1 MRPQV
6 YVTLACASFLTAAVA
21 ADDDRQAERDRM
33 VTQHIAARGVTHAP
47 TLAAMR
53 KVPRHRFVPDAMV
66 GSAYHDS
73 PLPIGHGQTISQ
85 PLIVAF
91 MTDAAEITR
100 ETKVLEI
107 GTGSGY
113 QAAVAAELSDHVFSI
128 EIVPALAERASA
140 TLKATG
146 YERVNVRAGDG
157 YHGWSEQAPFDVII
171 VTAAADTIPPPL
183 IAQLKEGGRMVI
195 PVGPQFGAQNL
206 VLVTKEKGKVRTFT
220 LMPVRFV
227 PFTRKGSAPKK
238 SNRASKKP
246 VSGVAEAVRLSV
258 SFPPKR
264 SRVPLGYDAWS
275 AFFRHL

>member
-1 MRPQV
+1 MRATGIL
-6 YVTLACASFLTAAVA
+6 TLAFIVAETLVLTAAT
-21 ADDDRQAERDRM
+21 DDRQGERDRM
-33 VTQHIAARGVTHAP
+33 VDEQIAAREITHAP

-53 KVPRHRFVPDAMV
+53 KVPRHRFVPEQLAR
-66 GSAYHDS
+66 SAYNDS

-91 MTDAAEITR
+91 MTEKAQITR
-100 ETKVLEI
+100 DARVLEI

-113 QAAVAAELSDHVFSI
+113 QAAIAAELSDHVHSI
-128 EIVPALAERASA
+128 EIVPALAERAAA

-146 YERVNVRAGDG
+146 YERVHVRAGDG

-206 VLVTKEKGKVRTFT
+206 VLVTKQDGRVRTRT

-227 PFTRKGSAPKK
+227 PFTRA
-238 SNRASKKP
+238 KP
-246 VSGVAEAVRLSV
+246 
-258 SFPPKR
+258 
-264 SRVPLGYDAWS
+264 
-275 AFFRHL
+275 